1 MCTGIRFTGSNG
13 NMYFGRNLDWSSSYG
28 EHIVVTPSGCA
39 LPQAFGEPADS
50 PHCVMGMGI
59 VAQGLPL
66 YFDCTNEAGLAVAGL
81 NFPGYAQYEPAP
93 IEGMTNVAAYEF
105 PLWVARNFTTV
116 DEVEAALANT
126 AIVAKPINENFPVS
140 MLHWLIGDATRSI
153 VVEYTAGGMHV
164 FHDDVDVLTNQPGF
178 AWHCENL
185 RNYITLSSD
194 VPEPACWRKAE
205 LVPFGAGAGARALPG
220 DPYSTSRFV
229 RAAFYNANYPE
240 QSTEAANVSR
250 LFHTLGGVAMIDGAA
265 RMTDGSFEKTLY
277 TSCYSAASKTYYLST
292 YDNPTIKAY
301 HLDDFDHMG
310 HELIEKK

>member
-1 MCTGIRFTGSNG
+1 
-13 NMYFGRNLDWSSSYG
+13 
-28 EHIVVTPSGCA
+28 
-39 LPQAFGEPADS
+39 
-50 PHCVMGMGI
+50 
-59 VAQGLPL
+59 
-66 YFDCTNEAGLAVAGL
+66 
-81 NFPGYAQYEPAP
+81 
-93 IEGMTNVAAYEF
+93 
-105 PLWVARNFTTV
+105 
-116 DEVEAALANT
+116 
-126 AIVAKPINENFPVS
+126 

-240 QSTEAANVSR
+240 QSSEAANVSR

-310 HELIEKK
+310 HDLIEKK